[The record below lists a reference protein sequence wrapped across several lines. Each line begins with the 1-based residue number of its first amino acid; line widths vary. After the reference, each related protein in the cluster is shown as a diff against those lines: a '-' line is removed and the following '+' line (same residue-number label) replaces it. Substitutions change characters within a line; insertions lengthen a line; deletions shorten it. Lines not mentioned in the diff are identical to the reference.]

1 MVSESNTAIQHFA
14 SDPDE
19 QIIVDRIYS
28 AVMEQRL
35 APKTKLNESQLCET
49 FGVGRMR
56 VRRALLLLASQGIV
70 DLQTNRGAFV
80 ACPDA
85 KEAGDVFEARKLI
98 EPGLISKVASN
109 IGKRDLAL
117 LKEHIAMEDAAR
129 NSTER
134 SEIIRL
140 SGEFHVKL
148 AAVSGNTVLTR
159 MIGELVTRTS
169 LIVGLFG
176 ESGRSTCPDGD
187 HAEILGAI
195 EAGDAVLAENLVC
208 HHLKHIQDGLDL
220 TTAKPDLPDLSK
232 ILGQR

>member
-1 MVSESNTAIQHFA
+1 MIHHFA

-19 QIIVDRIYS
+19 QVIVDRIYT

-35 APKTKLNESQLCET
+35 APKTKLSESQLCES

-70 DLQTNRGAFV
+70 DLRANRGAFV

-85 KEAGDVFEARKLI
+85 KEAGDVFEARMLI
-98 EPGLISKVASN
+98 EPGLISKVVS
-109 IGKRDLAL
+109 IISKSELAQ
-117 LKEHIAMEDAAR
+117 LKKHIAMEDAAR
-129 NSTER
+129 SNPER
-134 SEIIRL
+134 AEIIRL

-148 AAVSGNTVLTR
+148 AAVSGNTVLIR

-176 ESGRSTCPDGD
+176 EAGESICPDD
-187 HAEILGAI
+187 EHAKILGAI
-195 EAGDAVLAENLVC
+195 ETGDSVLAKDLVC

-220 TTAKPDLPDLSK
+220 TTTKTDLPDLNK